1 MVGITYD
8 RFNPGE
14 PCLIVI
20 GSSTREYYLR
30 ELQECYLGEFLGNV
44 PKNSYAQH
52 RIAQILSHPS
62 AKAVRAKLIDPRV
75 AEKNEQSLP
84 FFKEPLCDYTVIPC
98 HWHSAGLEAKIG
110 REHIR

>member
-20 GSSTREYYLR
+20 GSFPREYYLR
-30 ELQECYLGEFLGNV
+30 EQQECYLGEFMGNV
-44 PKNSYAQH
+44 SKKSYAQH
-52 RIAQILSHPS
+52 RIARIVPSS

-98 HWHSAGLEAKIG
+98 YRHSASLEAKMG
-110 REHIR
+110 GERIR